1 MHRKIVIFVAIGIFY
16 NKGFKFEVDV
26 CNECHEL
33 LMMSVNL
40 SNIANLKIH
49 GIAYG
54 CIINEI
60 SKSETMRL
68 LINVNP
74 NEKNGK
80 L

>member
-1 MHRKIVIFVAIGIFY
+1 
-16 NKGFKFEVDV
+16 
-26 CNECHEL
+26 
-33 LMMSVNL
+33 MMSVNL

-49 GIAYG
+49 GIGYG

-60 SKSETMRL
+60 SKSETMCL

>member
-1 MHRKIVIFVAIGIFY
+1 
-16 NKGFKFEVDV
+16 
-26 CNECHEL
+26 
-33 LMMSVNL
+33 MMSVNF

-60 SKSETMRL
+60 SKSETMCL

-74 NEKNGK
+74 NEKDIKTYYNA
-80 L
+80 